1 MQRTTSSPPVTDVTP
16 KAPSSATSA
25 TAFAA
30 SPPAQHA
37 VNVATVAFFFDLD
50 GTLAPLAARPDAVKL
65 PRDTA
70 RVLARLFERTNGAI
84 AVVSGRAIDDIDG
97 LLAPLRVPA
106 AGLHGAEIRH
116 AHGGLVR
123 AEGHAADTESVAA
136 MAAPLQALVAQ
147 HPGLLL
153 ENKGC
158 ALALHYRGAPELAG
172 VARDTMRSL
181 ADLHADRFS
190 LQPGKLVFELRPRN
204 VSKGRAISTLL
215 NEAPFAGRTPLFA
228 GDDLTDEAGFAD
240 VNALGG
246 ITIKIGD
253 GESCAHYRLPSPEAL
268 TAWLLTLHGDTSPAP
283 PQPSQETDA

>member
-1 MQRTTSSPPVTDVTP
+1 MQPIAPCPPASTVPRTTAASD
-16 KAPSSATSA
+16 APST
-25 TAFAA
+25 TT
-30 SPPAQHA
+30 PADTC
-37 VNVATVAFFFDLD
+37 VVDVATVAFFFDLD
-50 GTLAPLAARPDAVKL
+50 GTLAPLAATPDAARL

-70 RVLARLFERTNGAI
+70 RVLAGLFERTHGAV
-84 AVVSGRAIDDIDG
+84 AVVSGRSIDDIDG

-116 AHGGLVR
+116 ADGNLAR
-123 AEGHAADTESVAA
+123 AEGHAADTECIAA

-172 VARDTMRSL
+172 VARDTMRAL
-181 ADLHADRFS
+181 ADLHADRFA
-190 LQPGKLVFELRPRN
+190 LQPGKLVFELRPRH
-204 VSKGRAISTLL
+204 VSKGRAIITLL
-215 NEAPFAGRTPLFA
+215 TEAPFAGRTPLFA

-253 GESCAHYRLPSPEAL
+253 GQTCAHHRLPSPEAL
-268 TAWLLTLHGDTSPAP
+268 TAWLLTLPRPGTS
-283 PQPSQETDA
+283 SQETDV

>member
-1 MQRTTSSPPVTDVTP
+1 MQPIAPCPPASTVPSTTAASD
-16 KAPSSATSA
+16 APST
-25 TAFAA
+25 TT
-30 SPPAQHA
+30 PADTC
-37 VNVATVAFFFDLD
+37 VVDVATVAFFFDLD
-50 GTLAPLAARPDAVKL
+50 GTLAPLAATPDAARL

-70 RVLARLFERTNGAI
+70 RVLAGLFERTHGAV
-84 AVVSGRAIDDIDG
+84 AVVSGRTIDDIDG

-116 AHGGLVR
+116 ADGNLAR
-123 AEGHAADTESVAA
+123 AESHAADTECIAA

-172 VARDTMRSL
+172 VARDTMRAL
-181 ADLHADRFS
+181 ADLHADRFA
-190 LQPGKLVFELRPRN
+190 LQPGKLVFELRPRH
-204 VSKGRAISTLL
+204 VSKGRAITTLL
-215 NEAPFAGRTPLFA
+215 TEAPFAGRTPLFA

-253 GESCAHYRLPSPEAL
+253 GQTCAHHRLPSPEAL
-268 TAWLLTLHGDTSPAP
+268 TAWLLTLPRPGTS
-283 PQPSQETDA
+283 SQETDV